1 MRKEV
6 SPLDGIRA
14 ASTANATAQL
24 AAQVQ
29 IFALKAAQ
37 NQQAQ
42 VANAL
47 IQALSQGPAHLGNR
61 VDATA

>member
-1 MRKEV
+1 MERRYLL
-6 SPLDGIRA
+6 LDGIRA

-47 IQALSQGPAHLGNR
+47 IQAISQPHLGNR